1 MKKVMSILLISLFVC
16 FGAWVVCFGA
26 WAKTLDQKELEL
38 KKIYEAGGITKTE
51 YKKAQDFLEN
61 FEEKTKEKKSK
72 QTFDLSKKKKS
83 KKKSIFQKNK
93 DKDKDK
99 EEITLEKIEEL
110 GQFIEFDDTYFTDG
124 MIKEFGRG
132 CNNSFKCKGQKA
144 GQFLSK
150 TFSRSK
156 AYGQRNPGKM
166 IKAMAMFEVFYA
178 SKLWYARK
186 SVERYKENNYKKK
199 DEKEIRSLFGINKGR
214 KSMREA
220 LGMNLETPPKEAIKK
235 FWLLGE
241 FLDLGTG
248 VNNKKL
254 DKDLKERQKLL
265 VAYKVEIANLK
276 KKLQGDVDKEENEKS
291 VE

>member
-1 MKKVMSILLISLFVC
+1 MGQLIKL
-16 FGAWVVCFGA
+16 
-26 WAKTLDQKELEL
+26 
-38 KKIYEAGGITKTE
+38 
-51 YKKAQDFLEN
+51 
-61 FEEKTKEKKSK
+61 
-72 QTFDLSKKKKS
+72 
-83 KKKSIFQKNK
+83 
-93 DKDKDK
+93 
-99 EEITLEKIEEL
+99 
-110 GQFIEFDDTYFTDG
+110 DDTYFTDG

-132 CNNSFKCKGQKA
+132 CNKSFKCKGGKA

-156 AYGQRNPGKM
+156 AYGQKNPGKM

-178 SKLWYARK
+178 QKLWYARK
-186 SVERYKENNYKKK
+186 SIERYKENNYKENLFSKKKK

-220 LGMNLETPPKEAIKK
+220 LGMNLETPTKEAIKK

-254 DKDLKERQKLL
+254 AKDLKERQKLL
-265 VAYKVEIANLK
+265 EAYRVEIGSLK
-276 KKLQGDVDKEENEKS
+276 KKLQNDLDEEENEKS

>member
-1 MKKVMSILLISLFVC
+1 MSIMLISLF
-16 FGAWVVCFGA
+16 VCFGA

-38 KKIYEAGGITKTE
+38 KKIYEAGGITKAE
-51 YKKAQDFLEN
+51 YKKAQDFLAN
-61 FEEKTKEKKSK
+61 FEEKNKEKKSK
-72 QTFDLSKKKKS
+72 PSFDLSKKKKS
-83 KKKSIFQKNK
+83 KTKSTSKK

-110 GQFIEFDDTYFTDG
+110 GQIIKFDDTYFTDG

-132 CNNSFKCKGQKA
+132 CNNSFKCKGQRA
-144 GQFLSK
+144 GRFLSK
-150 TFSRSK
+150 TFSRTK
-156 AYGQRNPGKM
+156 AYGQKNPGKM

-178 SKLWYARK
+178 QKLWYARK
-186 SVERYKENNYKKK
+186 SIERYKENNYKENLFSMKKK

-220 LGMNLETPPKEAIKK
+220 LGMNLETPAKEAIKK

-254 DKDLKERQKLL
+254 AKDLKERQKLL
-265 VAYKVEIANLK
+265 EAYRVEIGSLK
-276 KKLQGDVDKEENEKS
+276 KKLQNDLDKEENEKS

>member
-1 MKKVMSILLISLFVC
+1 MTKVMSVLLISLFI
-16 FGAWVVCFGA
+16 CFGA
-26 WAKTLDQKELEL
+26 WAKTLDQKKLELE
-38 KKIYEAGGITKTE
+38 KIYEAGGITKAE
-51 YKKAQDFLEN
+51 HNKAKNYLEN

-83 KKKSIFQKNK
+83 KTKSTSKK

-99 EEITLEKIEEL
+99 EVITLEKIAEL
-110 GQFIEFDDTYFTDG
+110 GQIIKFDDTYFTNA
-124 MIKEFGRG
+124 MIKKFGPG
-132 CNNSFKCKGQKA
+132 CNNSLKCKGGKA

-150 TFSRSK
+150 AFSAKKS
-156 AYGQRNPGKM
+156 YGQKNPGRM

-178 SKLWYARK
+178 SRLWEDRK
-186 SVERYKENNYKKK
+186 SIERYKENNYKKGLFSKKKK
-199 DEKEIRSLFGINKGR
+199 DEKAIRSLFGINKGR

-220 LGMNLETPPKEAIKK
+220 LGMNLETPAKEAIKK

-241 FLDLGTG
+241 FLELGTG

-265 VAYKVEIANLK
+265 EAYRVEIGSLK
-276 KKLQGDVDKEENEKS
+276 KKLQKDLDEEENEKS